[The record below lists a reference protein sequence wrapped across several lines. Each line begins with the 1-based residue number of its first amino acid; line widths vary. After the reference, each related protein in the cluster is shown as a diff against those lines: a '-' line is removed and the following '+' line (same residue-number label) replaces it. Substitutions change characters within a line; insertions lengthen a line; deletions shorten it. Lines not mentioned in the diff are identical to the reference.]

1 MNLPDHLWIDICN
14 YLDLTK
20 IILLAKKYNCIK
32 NHLPQIVKNILR
44 TKFKCTN
51 LHQLQLPFEINGP
64 LIDILEKIDDIYER
78 VNIAVIT
85 YSSVLDSLT
94 HFGDQYNQLGI
105 MKELIE
111 IKSDLILTML
121 QDCIDNCNLIIDQ
134 DFIIKFHKFIF
145 NNDIIDLI
153 IDLIDKKSAEKF
165 RIKLIEFA
173 IKSSTSPLLK
183 QDTVFTLYSIYA
195 EQNMNSENV
204 PEIMTIIDNLVN
216 HPLGFIDQN

>member
-44 TKFKCTN
+44 TQFKCTN
-51 LHQLQLPFEINGP
+51 LHQLQLPFEINKP
-64 LIDILEKIDDIYER
+64 LINILEKIDDIYGR

-121 QDCIDNCNLIIDQ
+121 QDCIDNCNLITDQ

-145 NNDIIDLI
+145 NDIIDLI
-153 IDLIDKKSAEKF
+153 IDLIDEDAAEQLRLK
-165 RIKLIEFA
+165 IIEFA
-173 IKSSTSPLLK
+173 IKSSSSPLLI
-183 QDTVFTLYSIYA
+183 QNTVFILYSLYA
-195 EQNMNSENV
+195 EQNMNSENI

-216 HPLGFIDQN
+216 HPLDFIVQN

>member
-20 IILLAKKYNCIK
+20 IILLAKNYSCIK

-44 TKFKCTN
+44 NQFKCTN
-51 LHQLQLPFEINGP
+51 LHQLQLAFPIDGP
-64 LIDILEKIDDIYER
+64 LINILEKIDDIYIR

-85 YSSVLDSLT
+85 YNSVLDSLT
-94 HFGDQYNQLGI
+94 NFGDQYNQLGI

-121 QDCIDNCNLIIDQ
+121 QDCIDNCNLITDQ
-134 DFIIKFHKFIF
+134 KFFIKFHKFIF
-145 NNDIIDLI
+145 NDNALDLI
-153 IDLIDKKSAEKF
+153 INLIDEDAAEQL
-165 RIKLIEFA
+165 RIKIIEFA
-173 IKSSTSPLLK
+173 IKSSSSPLLT
-183 QDTVFTLYSIYA
+183 QDTVFTLYSLYA

-216 HPLGFIDQN
+216 HPTGSVN